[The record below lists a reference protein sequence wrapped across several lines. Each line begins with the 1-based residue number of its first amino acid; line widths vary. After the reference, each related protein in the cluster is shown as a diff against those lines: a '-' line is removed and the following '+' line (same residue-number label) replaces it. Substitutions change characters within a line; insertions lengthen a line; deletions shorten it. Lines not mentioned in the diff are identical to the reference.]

1 MSVTCRTEPVSDTPL
16 ALSVVIPTLNEAR
29 SIAALLGDLRSLD
42 VSHEII
48 VVDGGSTDETVA
60 VAAQLGARVLQAPRG
75 RGGQLASGARAASA
89 PMLCFLH
96 ADVRLHE
103 SARLELAQLIRSR
116 PPGAFAFRFRI
127 DAEGW
132 RYRFI
137 EFGTHLRMRLFD
149 LPYGDQGLIVSR
161 IDYETAG
168 GYPEVPLME
177 DVALVDALRRVTAVR
192 ALRSPLPVSARRW
205 EHEGPLTRMLRNWR
219 IMIAY
224 RLGASPHRLATH
236 YLPRGGSPAQDYRD
250 SSAA

>member
-1 MSVTCRTEPVSDTPL
+1 VRPRTDRTEPGSRTPL

-29 SIAALLGDLRSLD
+29 SIGALLGDLCSLD

-48 VVDGGSTDETVA
+48 VVDGGSTDETA
-60 VAAQLGARVLQAPRG
+60 AIAAQLGAHVLHAPRG
-75 RGGQLASGARAASA
+75 RGRQLAAGAAAASA

-96 ADVRLHE
+96 ADVRVHE
-103 SARLELAQLIRSR
+103 SARQELAQLIRSR
-116 PPGAFAFRFRI
+116 PSGAFAFRFRI

-137 EFGTHLRMRLFD
+137 EFGARLRMRLFD

-161 IDYETAG
+161 VDYVAAG

-205 EHEGPLTRMLRNWR
+205 EHEGPLTRMLSNWC

-224 RLGASPHRLATH
+224 RLGTSPHRLATH
-236 YLPRGGSPAQDYRD
+236 YKPTS
-250 SSAA
+250 

>member
-1 MSVTCRTEPVSDTPL
+1 VRPRTNRTEPGSGPPL

-42 VSHEII
+42 VSHEVI
-48 VVDGGSTDETVA
+48 VVDGGSTDETVRI
-60 VAAQLGARVLQAPRG
+60 AAQLGARVLQAPRG

-96 ADVRLHE
+96 ADVRLHG

-116 PPGAFAFRFRI
+116 RPGAFAFRFRI

-137 EFGTHLRMRLFD
+137 EFGARLRMRLFD

-192 ALRSPLPVSARRW
+192 ALRSSLPVSARRW
-205 EHEGPLTRMLRNWR
+205 EREGPLTRMLRNCR

-224 RLGASPHRLATH
+224 RLGASPHRL
-236 YLPRGGSPAQDYRD
+236 GEDYKPTP
-250 SSAA
+250 